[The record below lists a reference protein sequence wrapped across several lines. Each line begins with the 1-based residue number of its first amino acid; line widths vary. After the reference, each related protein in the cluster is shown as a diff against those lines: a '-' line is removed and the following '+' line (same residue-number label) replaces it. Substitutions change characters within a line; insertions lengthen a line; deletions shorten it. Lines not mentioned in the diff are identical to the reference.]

1 MEEPGI
7 INRNGEIVLGCK
19 KCCGAGHVLT
29 VLLTSM
35 DPMLVNCCRSGLTT
49 GRLISKTNI
58 AMTAIR
64 INPFI
69 AIQLSDNKM
78 F

>member
-1 MEEPGI
+1 MAKLSLVARSVYAIPAMQNKSE
-7 INRNGEIVLGCK
+7 RAFS
-19 KCCGAGHVLT
+19 GAGHVLT

-49 GRLISKTNI
+49 GRLMSKTNI
-58 AMTAIR
+58 AMTAIM

-69 AIQLSDNKM
+69 AIQ
-78 F
+78 